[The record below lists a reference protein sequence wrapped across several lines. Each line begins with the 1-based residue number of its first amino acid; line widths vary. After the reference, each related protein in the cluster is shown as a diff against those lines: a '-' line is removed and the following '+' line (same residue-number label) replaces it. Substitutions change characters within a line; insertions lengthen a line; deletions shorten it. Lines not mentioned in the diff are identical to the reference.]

1 MFLIVGSDFGEVS
14 FGEFNRAENDN
25 ESEVDTQAQL
35 SLPHNVQRRLVANVR
50 KCHMERL
57 ARQFELSSEVI
68 MGMSEKDEG
77 GVAKNGEFIFY
88 IDVKLEH

>member
-1 MFLIVGSDFGEVS
+1 MGSDFGEVS
-14 FGEFNRAENDN
+14 FGEFSRAENDN
-25 ESEVDTQAQL
+25 ENKADTQAQL

-77 GVAKNGEFIFY
+77 DTKNGKSILY
-88 IDVKLEH
+88 IKLEY